1 MEKTEKQ
8 ACCSEH
14 DRCLELLQLVLD
26 GEASDSEKNY
36 YMHHIEECMPCY
48 RNYNIETEIR
58 NVLRSKLEKKPV
70 PTDLLFSIR
79 SKVKETV

>member
-8 ACCSEH
+8 AGCTEH

-26 GEASDSEKNY
+26 GEASGAEKDY

-58 NVLRSKLEKKPV
+58 NILRSKLEKKAV
-70 PTDLLFSIR
+70 PTDLVHSIR
-79 SKVKETV
+79 SKVKETA